1 MKTLE
6 ELLQECGCKGN
17 AFDDKGELTDEGS
30 EAYGRL
36 VNFLYDIE
44 TLTGLSVEPI
54 ISQLDAITDEKY
66 Y

>member
-6 ELLQECGCKGN
+6 ELLQECGCKDN
-17 AFDDKGELTDEGS
+17 VFDDKGEFTDEGS

-54 ISQLDAITDEKY
+54 IRQLDAIIDEKY